1 MLIRPVVTYAG
12 LLLTSYHIPLPKQKM
27 RTTPNRF
34 MCAALSSLLMLSGC
48 QPSVDTLEHAN
59 LPTRGKVTFGV
70 IRHGAAPQKG
80 VLQLTSEPYI
90 LELSTF
96 YMVVGDLEFHA
107 CARDQ
112 TKKAALDWII
122 PHAHAH
128 VPESATRLGTPTLVN
143 MLGQTGRARIIGEVA
158 PPLGTYC
165 SLRVVVAPADEDVV
179 NLSEL
184 APDTLTGHSVIIEGR
199 WRDTRDTSPEEW
211 RSFSHKFTSAS
222 VWHVRLPEPIEL
234 ERGEESA
241 FVLVDS
247 VLDDTLADAL
257 GGWMS
262 AHENEEIDDEAIAA
276 QILRLVGD
284 TQRRYTSPKAPAPP

>member
-1 MLIRPVVTYAG
+1 
-12 LLLTSYHIPLPKQKM
+12 M
-27 RTTPNRF
+27 RTTSNRF
-34 MCAALSSLLMLSGC
+34 MCAALLSMLALPGC
-48 QPSVDTLEHAN
+48 QPGVDTLEPPHLA
-59 LPTRGKVTFGV
+59 TRGKVTLGV
-70 IRHGAAPQKG
+70 IRHGATAQKG
-80 VLQLTSEPYI
+80 VLRLTSERHI

-96 YMVVGDLEFHA
+96 YMVVGDLELHA
-107 CARDQ
+107 CVDAPE
-112 TKKAALDWII
+112 KKAALDWII
-122 PHAHAH
+122 PSAYAH
-128 VPESATRLGTPTLVN
+128 VPESATRLGTPTLVD
-143 MLGQTGRARIIGEVA
+143 MLGKTGRARIIGEVA

-184 APDTLTGHSVIIEGR
+184 TPDALTGRSVLIEGR
-199 WRDTRDTSPEEW
+199 WRGAQDEESPGAW
-211 RSFSHKFTSAS
+211 RSFSHQFTDAS
-222 VWHVRLPEPIEL
+222 VWHVRLPEPIAL

-257 GGWMS
+257 GAWMDT
-262 AHENEEIDDEAIAA
+262 HDTEGPDGEAIAA